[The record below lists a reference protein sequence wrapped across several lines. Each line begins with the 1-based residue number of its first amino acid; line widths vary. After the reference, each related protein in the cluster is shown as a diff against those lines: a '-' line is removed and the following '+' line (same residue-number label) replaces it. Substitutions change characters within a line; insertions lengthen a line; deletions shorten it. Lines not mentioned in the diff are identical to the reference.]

1 MVGVSGWKLRIS
13 ADFHLIDFFMFPLGR
28 RVFCEILW
36 FLVWGE
42 ESCRYVLPSVGDSFV
57 RSTTLVFCFFGAWWS
72 GEVSCSCGWL
82 PLEFFRDFDF
92 LFRFCISLVLCSCH
106 RSPFSKLSSRRL
118 VFIFVSLIILACSVA
133 FVNARAVAS
142 EALMV
147 SFSSIFSFK
156 LFEAVCCFIL
166 VLW

>member
-13 ADFHLIDFFMFPLGR
+13 DAFHLIDFFMFPFGG
-28 RVFCEILW
+28 RVFCGNLW
-36 FLVWGE
+36 FLVGGE
-42 ESCRYVLPSVGDSFV
+42 ESCRYELPFVGDSFV
-57 RSTTLVFCFFGAWWS
+57 RSTIFDFCFFGAWWS

-82 PLEFFRDFDF
+82 PLEFFRDFNF
-92 LFRFCISLVLCSCH
+92 LFRFCISLVLCSC
-106 RSPFSKLSSRRL
+106 RLSPFSKLISRRF
-118 VFIFVSLIILACSVA
+118 VFRFVSLIILACSAA